1 MGDDEDSRPSYAR
14 LSRPGQGESMGR
26 YSTVLVMEIN
36 GATAR
41 VMKGCVT
48 LNSERAPTHVVNE
61 GAS

>member
-1 MGDDEDSRPSYAR
+1 
-14 LSRPGQGESMGR
+14 MGR